1 MEEAAKVIGG
11 VAGELVF
18 FMRSFLLGFLMRL
31 GADYFFSPCISSAKA
46 SFGRAGCIVLDVWQ
60 FFDVWSFISG
70 E

>member
-18 FMRSFLLGFLMRL
+18 WLR
-31 GADYFFSPCISSAKA
+31 ADYFFSPCISSAKA
-46 SFGRAGCIVLDVWQ
+46 SFGRAGCIVLDVWK

>member
-31 GADYFFSPCISSAKA
+31 GYEPISAAKA
-46 SFGRAGCIVLDVWQ
+46 SFGRAGCIVLDVW
-60 FFDVWSFISG
+60 
-70 E
+70 

>member
-18 FMRSFLLGFLMRL
+18 FMR
-31 GADYFFSPCISSAKA
+31 SPCISSAKA

-60 FFDVWSFISG
+60 FFDVRSFISG

>member
-31 GADYFFSPCISSAKA
+31 GYGHLPQKQAL
-46 SFGRAGCIVLDVWQ
+46 LD
-60 FFDVWSFISG
+60 S
-70 E
+70 